1 MRGTLASGLNSS
13 LQAAGSSPVVVWYGP
28 EGRIEIGGGNFRRW
42 VAKCGNALVEQAD
55 VSPGATVSVAFPAH
69 FLSPVLAC
77 AVWSVGAELSSS
89 DANADVWLGHEAPTS
104 GSYGTVCAVAT
115 SPLARCMPP
124 ADVHWW
130 DVDLVEA
137 TVSSADEPLYDADS
151 LPLAGLLDIDCFADS
166 GSRAAVAAPPA
177 GAWEG
182 LTSAGFT
189 IASGGHVVIVSD
201 PSSDIHAVAEAEK
214 CDCVILK

>member
-42 VAKCGNALVEQAD
+42 VAKCSNALVEQAD
-55 VSPGATVSVAFPAH
+55 VSPGSTVSVAFPAH
-69 FLSPVLAC
+69 FLGPVLAC
-77 AVWSVGAELSSS
+77 AVWSVGAELSAPGTS
-89 DANADVWLGHEAPTS
+89 ADVWLGHEAPDA
-104 GSYGTVCAVAT
+104 GSFDTVCGVAT
-115 SPLARCMPP
+115 SPLARSMPP
-124 ADVHWW
+124 TNTPWW

-137 TVSSADEPLYDADS
+137 TVSSADEPLYHADS
-151 LPLAGLLDIDCFADS
+151 LPWANLPALDCLADS

-177 GAWEG
+177 EAWEG
-182 LTSAGFT
+182 FAAAGFT
-189 IASGGHVVIVSD
+189 IASGGHMVIVSD